1 LEMEGARRPVQAA
14 ARPPGRRVVTPAV
27 LGALAGLAL
36 VGLLGS
42 AAIFIAFP
50 RVTIGGLRRASSAIP
65 IAGLGDQI
73 DLSRHGVIAGDP
85 RVVLRV
91 RLDPAPSGVEELPM
105 HWRGR
110 ALEVWT
116 GRGWRARTERAAPA
130 LDELRGKG
138 RRYPPEAAASLE
150 VPAAVDARVRDLS
163 QRLAGGR
170 DPVDAAAAVER
181 WLSRSLS
188 YTRELAGE
196 QKDPI
201 AHF

>member
-50 RVTIGGLRRASSAIP
+50 RVTIGGLRRASSTIP

-73 DLSRHGVIAGDP
+73 DLSRHGVIADDP

-91 RLDPAPSGVEELPM
+91 RLDPTPPPTAELPM
-105 HWRGR
+105 RWRAR

-116 GRGWRARTERAAPA
+116 GRGWRARSDGWGGGTWLAP
-130 LDELRGKG
+130 LPRLRS
-138 RRYPPEAAASLE
+138 AAARRHSAPLVADIE
-150 VPAAVDARVRDLS
+150 AVSGFSDGVVLTPEGWS
-163 QRLAGGR
+163 TSVTFQR
-170 DPVDAAAAVER
+170 
-181 WLSRSLS
+181 
-188 YTRELAGE
+188 
-196 QKDPI
+196 
-201 AHF
+201 